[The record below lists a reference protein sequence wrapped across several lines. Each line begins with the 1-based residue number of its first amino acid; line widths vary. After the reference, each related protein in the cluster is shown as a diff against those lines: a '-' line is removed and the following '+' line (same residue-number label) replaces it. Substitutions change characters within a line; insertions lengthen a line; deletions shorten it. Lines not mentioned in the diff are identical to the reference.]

1 MRTRDSAEEPRPIR
15 GVAHQRPV
23 ARRAAGRAARRRR
36 RCSWR
41 SSRGPSRLA
50 WAHGGHGHAPATTT
64 GRAAVEAPVGRRAEF
79 DFDAPTPGTYRL
91 PVIKPAPDGP
101 VLDAR
106 GAERRL
112 HQLMAGKVV
121 VLSFVYTQCS
131 DSRGCPLATAV
142 LYQLHRMSASDRALA
157 EHLKLITLSFDPAHD
172 TPAVMARYAG
182 PRDSWAARA
191 SEWDRLT
198 TASERTLAPILAGY
212 GQVISRPTA
221 NPAAG
226 LTHRLRVYLIDR
238 QQRIRNIYGLDFL
251 DPRLLIADVRTLL
264 QEDREARR

>member
-1 MRTRDSAEEPRPIR
+1 MQSTRT
-15 GVAHQRPV
+15 
-23 ARRAAGRAARRRR
+23 ARRIALLTTVATAMASTLGV
-36 RCSWR
+36 
-41 SSRGPSRLA
+41 GA
-50 WAHGGHGHAPATTT
+50 WAHPGHPHTWLPEPAAAEAPA
-64 GRAAVEAPVGRRAEF
+64 GRRAEF

-91 PVIKPAPDGP
+91 PVIKAAPDGA

-106 GAERRL
+106 GTERRL
-112 HQLMAGKVV
+112 HHLMGGKVV
-121 VLSFVYTQCS
+121 VLSFVYTQCG
-131 DSRGCPLATAV
+131 DARGCPLATAV
-142 LYQLHRMSASDRALA
+142 LYQLHQMSASDRALA

-172 TPAVMARYAG
+172 TPAVMARYAR

-198 TASERTLAPILAGY
+198 TASEPALAPILAGY
-212 GQVISRPTA
+212 GQIISRPSA

-264 QEDREARR
+264 QEDRQVRR

>member
-15 GVAHQRPV
+15 VGAHQRRSPGALPAEPSTMAAV
-23 ARRAAGRAARRRR
+23 LLALAVVHRAWPGRT
-36 RCSWR
+36 
-41 SSRGPSRLA
+41 
-50 WAHGGHGHAPATTT
+50 GGHGHAPATAS
-64 GRAAVEAPVGRRAEF
+64 RAAVEAPVGRRAEF

-131 DSRGCPLATAV
+131 DARGCPLATAV

>member
-1 MRTRDSAEEPRPIR
+1 MIRDGARQ
-15 GVAHQRPV
+15 GQV
-23 ARRAAGRAARRRR
+23 ARQTAGRAVTRAALLLALA
-36 RCSWR
+36 
-41 SSRGPSRLA
+41 GAAPPLA
-50 WAHGGHGHAPATTT
+50 WGHGGHGHAPATTT
-64 GRAAVEAPVGRRAEF
+64 RAAISATEDQLKARSAQF

-131 DSRGCPLATAV
+131 DARGCPLATAV

-157 EHLKLITLSFDPAHD
+157 EHMKLITLSFDPAHD

-182 PRDSWAARA
+182 SRDSWAARA
-191 SEWDRLT
+191 SEWERLT

-212 GQVISRPTA
+212 GQLVSRPSA
-221 NPAAG
+221 NPAAGNPAAG
-226 LTHRLRVYLIDR
+226 LTHRLRVYLIDQ

-264 QEDREARR
+264 QEDRQARR

>member
-15 GVAHQRPV
+15 GGAHQRPV
-23 ARRAAGRAARRRR
+23 ARRAAGRAVATAAVLLALVA
-36 RCSWR
+36 
-41 SSRGPSRLA
+41 GPSRLA

-64 GRAAVEAPVGRRAEF
+64 RAAVEAPVGRRAEF

-91 PVIKPAPDGP
+91 PVIKAAPDGP

>member
-1 MRTRDSAEEPRPIR
+1 MHATRI
-15 GVAHQRPV
+15 
-23 ARRAAGRAARRRR
+23 ARRIVLATLAAVVASAP
-36 RCSWR
+36 
-41 SSRGPSRLA
+41 GPGA
-50 WAHGGHGHAPATTT
+50 WAHSGHPHARSPEP
-64 GRAAVEAPVGRRAEF
+64 AAVEAPAGRRAEF

-91 PVIKPAPDGP
+91 PVIKPAPDGA

-131 DSRGCPLATAV
+131 DARGCPLATAV
-142 LYQLHRMSASDRALA
+142 LYRLHQMSASDRALA
-157 EHLKLITLSFDPAHD
+157 EHVKLITLSFDPAHD

-198 TASERTLAPILAGY
+198 TASERALAPILAGY
-212 GQVISRPTA
+212 GQTITRPPA
-221 NPAAG
+221 NPAGG
-226 LTHRLRVYLIDR
+226 LSHRLRVYLIDR

-251 DPRLLIADVRTLL
+251 DPRLLIADIRTLL
-264 QEDREARR
+264 QEDREVRR